1 MLVDRIAFNKM
12 TPVFYRRS
20 GKRVMAKRHNEHG
33 VNIYYKG
40 INPGTRIYGLCRR
53 YVWNDDFNERFT
65 MRKHGRKI
73 KNTVD

>member
-1 MLVDRIAFNKM
+1 MLVDRIAFIKM

-53 YVWNDDFNERFT
+53 YVWNDDFNERFIGKNCK
-65 MRKHGRKI
+65 RKSKL
-73 KNTVD
+73 